1 MTEKSQSA
9 PDGASRNDD
18 AAVSLLYEM
27 TTIVREE
34 IGFNEIF
41 AAQIAE
47 ALVRGL
53 RRRLG
58 GDELYIPA
66 QDKAER
72 DAAIRARFNGTNRD
86 EVCRA
91 FGISKSR
98 LYEIVGRK

>member
-9 PDGASRNDD
+9 PDGASCNDD

-34 IGFNEIF
+34 IGFNELF

-58 GDELYIPA
+58 ADYLYIPA
-66 QDKAER
+66 PDKTER
-72 DAAIRARFNGTNRD
+72 DAAIRARFNGTNRE

-91 FGISKSR
+91 FGISKSQ
-98 LYEIVGRK
+98 LYRIVGK